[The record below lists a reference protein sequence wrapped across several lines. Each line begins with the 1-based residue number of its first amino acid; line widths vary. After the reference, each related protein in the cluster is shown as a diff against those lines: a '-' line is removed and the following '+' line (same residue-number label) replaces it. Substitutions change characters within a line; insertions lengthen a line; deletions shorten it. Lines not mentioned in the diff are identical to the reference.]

1 MLLLFI
7 INGRE
12 GYLIM
17 ENLFKD
23 VSANPN
29 NKKWSNMIKRESEL
43 YKRSGDVRSEFER
56 DYTRILHCDAYK
68 RLKHKTQVFF
78 SPSNDHICTRI
89 EHVQHVESISH
100 TIAKYLGLNTELTK
114 AMAIAHDL
122 GHSPFG
128 HAGEK
133 ILNEIS
139 MRDIGESFWHERNG
153 LYIVDNI
160 ELLED
165 DKGCL
170 QNLNLTYAVR
180 DGIISH
186 CGEID
191 ENSIKPRNEAVNLDE
206 YTKPNEYAPYTWEGC
221 VIKISDKISYI
232 GRDIEDALTLKILD
246 GNKIIELKKILGM
259 EENEALNNTR
269 IIKDLIVDIC
279 ENSTPEKG
287 ICFSKEKLALIDG
300 IKKYNYEN
308 IYKNTRMEA
317 ANEYFNIVINRIY
330 NTLKNIYSEENLD
343 DSFKNAQKF
352 YPNVIPQFKEWLER
366 YWNLRDTNEKLL
378 KNKIIFENNYQN
390 YCKAIIQFISGMTDN
405 FAMDVYNEIIR
416 F

>member
-1 MLLLFI
+1 MGKLFEKVAAN
-7 INGRE
+7 NGNE
-12 GYLIM
+12 
-17 ENLFKD
+17 
-23 VSANPN
+23 
-29 NKKWSNMIKRESEL
+29 KWDNMIKRETQL
-43 YKRSGDVRSEFER
+43 YARSGDVRSEFER

-89 EHVQHVESISH
+89 EHINHVESISY
-100 TIAKYLGLNTELTK
+100 TIAKNFGLNIDLTR
-114 AMAIAHDL
+114 AIAISHDL

-139 MRDIGESFWHERNG
+139 QRDIGESFWHEKNG
-153 LYIVDNI
+153 VYFVDNI

-165 DKGCL
+165 DKGKL
-170 QNLNLTYAVR
+170 RNLDLTYAVR

-191 ENSIKPRNEAVNLDE
+191 ENSLKPREEAIDLNT

-246 GNKIIELKKILGM
+246 SDKIQELKAILGM
-259 EENEALNNTR
+259 NPDDALNNTN
-269 IIKDLIVDIC
+269 IIKELVLDIC
-279 ENSTPEKG
+279 QNSTPEKG
-287 ICFSKEKLALIDG
+287 ICFSSEKLKLIDN

-308 IYKNTRMEA
+308 IYNNPRMEA
-317 ANEYFNIVINRIY
+317 SNEYFRVVINRIY
-330 NTLKNIYSEENLD
+330 NTLKNMYGDNEKEIDEK
-343 DSFKNAQKF
+343 FKQNEKF
-352 YPNVIPQFKEWLER
+352 YPQVISQFREWLNK
-366 YWNLRDTNEKLL
+366 YWILNNRENSNLD
-378 KNKIIFENNYQN
+378 NKVIFELNQRDY
-390 YCKAIIQFISGMTDN
+390 YKAIIEFIAGMTDN
-405 FAMDVYNEIIR
+405 FAIAVYNEIIR

>member
-1 MLLLFI
+1 MEKLFEKYAAKPT
-7 INGRE
+7 NE
-12 GYLIM
+12 
-17 ENLFKD
+17 
-23 VSANPN
+23 
-29 NKKWSNMIKRESEL
+29 KWNNMIKREQEIYS
-43 YKRSGDVRSEFER
+43 RNGDVRSEFER

-89 EHVQHVESISH
+89 EHVGHVESISH
-100 TIAKYLGLNTELTK
+100 TIAGYLGLNTELTK
-114 AMAIAHDL
+114 AIAIAHDL

-139 MRDIGESFWHERNG
+139 KRDIGESFWHEKNG
-153 LYIVDNI
+153 VYIVDNI

-165 DKGCL
+165 DKGNL
-170 QNLNLTYAVR
+170 KNLNLTYAVR

-191 ENSIKPRNEAVNLDE
+191 ENALKPREDAIDLE
-206 YTKPNEYAPYTWEGC
+206 KYTKPNEYAPYTWEGC

-232 GRDIEDALTLKILD
+232 GRDIEDALTLKLLD
-246 GNKIIELKKILGM
+246 KEKIKELKLVLGM
-259 EENEALNNTR
+259 NQNEALNNTR
-269 IIKDLIVDIC
+269 IINDLIVDIC

-287 ICFSKEKLALIDG
+287 ICFSNEKLKLIDG

-308 IYKNTRMEA
+308 IYTNPRMTA
-317 ANEYFNIVINRIY
+317 SNEYFNIVLNRIY
-330 NTLKNIYSEENLD
+330 ITLKNLYSEKNIEK
-343 DSFKNAQKF
+343 SFEDAQKF
-352 YPNVIPQFKEWLER
+352 YPNVIPQFKEWLDR
-366 YWNLRDTNEKLL
+366 YWNLKDRTDSNL
-378 KNKIIFENNYQN
+378 KNKVVFKLNEKN

-405 FAMDVYNEIIR
+405 FAIDVYNEIIR

>member
-1 MLLLFI
+1 
-7 INGRE
+7 
-12 GYLIM
+12 M
-17 ENLFKD
+17 EKIFEKYA
-23 VSANPN
+23 ANESNP
-29 NKKWSNMIKRESEL
+29 KWNNMIKREEEL
-43 YKRSGDVRSEFER
+43 YKREGDLRTEFER
-56 DYTRILHCDAYK
+56 DYTRILHSDAYK

-89 EHVQHVESISH
+89 EHVGHVESISY
-100 TIAKYLGLNTELTK
+100 TIAKCLGLNTELTK
-114 AMAIAHDL
+114 AIAIAHDL

-139 MRDIGESFWHERNG
+139 KRDVGESFWHEKNG
-153 LYIVDNI
+153 VYMVDNI

-165 DKGCL
+165 DKGNL
-170 QNLNLTYAVR
+170 KNLNLTYAVR

-191 ENSIKPRNEAVNLDE
+191 ENAVKPREEAIDLKI

-232 GRDIEDALTLKILD
+232 GRDIEDALSLKILD
-246 GNKIIELKKILGM
+246 KNKIAELKEILGM
-259 EENEALNNTR
+259 KPEEALNNTR
-269 IIKDLIVDIC
+269 IIKDLILDIC

-287 ICFSKEKLALIDG
+287 LCFSKEKLELIDG

-308 IYKNTRMEA
+308 IYNNPRMIA
-317 ANEYFNIVINRIY
+317 SNEYFNLVLNRIY
-330 NTLKNIYSEENLD
+330 ITLKNLYSEKDIEKE
-343 DSFKNAQKF
+343 FEKAQVF
-352 YPNVIPQFKEWLER
+352 YPNFVTQFREWLYK
-366 YWNLRDTNEKLL
+366 YWNLTDRTNTNLRNKVLYRLDEKS
-378 KNKIIFENNYQN
+378 

>member
-1 MLLLFI
+1 MEKLFEKVAAN
-7 INGRE
+7 NGNE
-12 GYLIM
+12 
-17 ENLFKD
+17 
-23 VSANPN
+23 
-29 NKKWSNMIKRESEL
+29 KWENMIKRETQL
-43 YKRSGDVRSEFER
+43 YARSGDVRSEFER

-89 EHVQHVESISH
+89 EHVNHVESISY
-100 TIAKYLGLNTELTK
+100 TIAKNFGLNTDLTR
-114 AMAIAHDL
+114 AIAISHDL

-139 MRDIGESFWHERNG
+139 QRDIGESFWHEKNG
-153 LYIVDNI
+153 VYFVDNI

-165 DKGCL
+165 DKGKL
-170 QNLNLTYAVR
+170 RNLDLTYAVR

-191 ENSIKPRNEAVNLDE
+191 ENSLKPREEAIDLNT

-246 GNKIIELKKILGM
+246 SDKIQELKSILGM
-259 EENEALNNTR
+259 NPDDALNNTN
-269 IIKDLIVDIC
+269 IIKELVLDIC
-279 ENSTPEKG
+279 QNSTPEKG
-287 ICFSKEKLALIDG
+287 ICFSSEKLKLIDN

-308 IYKNTRMEA
+308 IYNNPRMEA
-317 ANEYFNIVINRIY
+317 SNEYFRVVINRIY
-330 NTLKNIYSEENLD
+330 NTLKNMYGDNEKEIDEK
-343 DSFKNAQKF
+343 FKQNEKF
-352 YPNVIPQFKEWLER
+352 YPQVISQFREWLNK
-366 YWNLRDTNEKLL
+366 YWILNNRENSNLD
-378 KNKIIFENNYQN
+378 NKVIFELNQRD
-390 YCKAIIQFISGMTDN
+390 YCKAIIEFIAGMTDN
-405 FAMDVYNEIIR
+405 FAIAVYNEIIR

>member
-1 MLLLFI
+1 MEKLFEKYAA
-7 INGRE
+7 N
-12 GYLIM
+12 
-17 ENLFKD
+17 
-23 VSANPN
+23 SANP
-29 NKKWSNMIKRESEL
+29 KWENMIKRESEL
-43 YKRSGDVRSEFER
+43 YKREGDLRSEFER

-89 EHVQHVESISH
+89 EHVGHVESISH
-100 TIAKYLGLNTELTK
+100 TIAKGLGLNTELTK
-114 AMAIAHDL
+114 AIAIAHDL

-139 MRDIGESFWHERNG
+139 QKDIGESFWHERNG
-153 LYIVDNI
+153 IYMVDNI

-165 DKGCL
+165 DKG
-170 QNLNLTYAVR
+170 NLRNLDLTYAVR

-191 ENSIKPRNEAVNLDE
+191 ENAVKPRDEAIDLE
-206 YTKPNEYAPYTWEGC
+206 QYTKPNEYAPYTWEAC

-232 GRDIEDALTLKILD
+232 GRDIEDALSLKILNN
-246 GNKIIELKKILGM
+246 NKIMELKNILGM
-259 EENEALNNTR
+259 QPDEALNNTR
-269 IIKDLIVDIC
+269 IIKDLIADIC

-287 ICFSKEKLALIDG
+287 LCFSEEKLELIDG

-308 IYKNTRMEA
+308 IYTNPRMIA
-317 ANEYFNIVINRIY
+317 SNEYFKLVLNRIY
-330 NTLKNIYSEENLD
+330 ITLKNLYSENDIEKK
-343 DSFKNAQKF
+343 FEEAQVF
-352 YPNVIPQFKEWLER
+352 YPNVIPQFKDWLYR
-366 YWNLRDTNEKLL
+366 YWDLTDRTNTNLLNKVVFPFNEK
-378 KNKIIFENNYQN
+378 N
-390 YCKAIIQFISGMTDN
+390 YCKAIIEFISGMTDN

>member
-1 MLLLFI
+1 
-7 INGRE
+7 
-12 GYLIM
+12 M
-17 ENLFKD
+17 EKLFKE
-23 VSANPN
+23 VSATPLNS
-29 NKKWSNMIKRESEL
+29 KWENMIKREKSL
-43 YKRSGDVRSEFER
+43 YNRSGDVRSEFER

-89 EHVQHVESISH
+89 EHVNHVESISH
-100 TIAKYLGLNTELTK
+100 TIAAYFGLNTELTK
-114 AMAIAHDL
+114 AIAIAHDL

-139 MRDIGESFWHERNG
+139 KRDVGESFWHEKNG
-153 LYIVDNI
+153 VFFVDNI

-165 DKGCL
+165 DKGRL

-191 ENSIKPRNEAVNLDE
+191 ENSLKPREEAIDLND

-232 GRDIEDALTLKILD
+232 GRDIEDALSLKLLD
-246 GNKIIELKKILGM
+246 TNKIQELKEILGM
-259 EENEALNNTR
+259 KPDDALNNTN
-269 IIKDLIVDIC
+269 IINDLVVDIC
-279 ENSTPEKG
+279 EKSSPEKG
-287 ICFSKEKLALIDG
+287 LCFSAEKLHLIDN

-308 IYKNTRMEA
+308 IYNNPRMEA
-317 ANEYFNIVINRIY
+317 ANEYFKVVINRIY
-330 NTLKNIYSEENLD
+330 NTLKSMYVSNSEEIYNSLCYYE
-343 DSFKNAQKF
+343 KY
-352 YPNVIPQFKEWLER
+352 YPKIVSQFREWLER
-366 YWNLRDTNEKLL
+366 YWSLNDRINCNLN
-378 KNKIIFENNYQN
+378 NNVIFEFNKRDYS
-390 YCKAIIQFISGMTDN
+390 KAIIEFIAGMTDN
-405 FAMDVYNEIIR
+405 FAMDVYNEIVR

>member
-1 MLLLFI
+1 MNE
-7 INGRE
+7 INGK
-12 GYLIM
+12 
-17 ENLFKD
+17 LFEH
-23 VSANPN
+23 VAATPANE
-29 NKKWSNMIKRESEL
+29 KWNNMIKRESSI
-43 YKRSGDVRSEFER
+43 YSRNGDLRSEFAR

-78 SPSNDHICTRI
+78 SPTNDHICTRI
-89 EHVQHVESISH
+89 EHVSHVESISN
-100 TIAKYLGLNTELTK
+100 TIATYFGLNTELTK
-114 AMAIAHDL
+114 AIAIAHDL

-139 MRDIGESFWHERNG
+139 KRDIGETFWHEKNG
-153 LYIVDNI
+153 VYLVDNI

-165 DKGCL
+165 DKGKL

-191 ENSIKPRNEAVNLDE
+191 ENALKPREEAIDLSV

-232 GRDIEDALTLKILD
+232 GRDIEDALSLKLLDENKIQELKI
-246 GNKIIELKKILGM
+246 ILGM
-259 EENEALNNTR
+259 DASSALNNTK
-269 IIKDLIVDIC
+269 IINDLIVDIC
-279 ENSTPEKG
+279 NNSTPEKG
-287 ICFSKEKLALIDG
+287 LCFSNEKLSLINN
-300 IKKYNYEN
+300 IKRYNYEN
-308 IYKNTRMEA
+308 IYLNPRMDA
-317 ANEYFNIVINRIY
+317 ANEYFRFVINRIY
-330 NTLKNIYSEENLD
+330 NTLKAMYSNENSINKKFEEYE
-343 DSFKNAQKF
+343 KY
-352 YPNVIPQFKEWLER
+352 YPQVISQFREWLNR
-366 YWNLRDTNEKLL
+366 YWSLNKRENSNLSNRVIFDLNEKD
-378 KNKIIFENNYQN
+378 Y
-390 YCKAIIQFISGMTDN
+390 YKAIIEFIAGMTDN

>member
-1 MLLLFI
+1 MEKLFEKVAASPT
-7 INGRE
+7 NE
-12 GYLIM
+12 
-17 ENLFKD
+17 
-23 VSANPN
+23 
-29 NKKWSNMIKRESEL
+29 KWENMIKREHQL
-43 YKRSGDVRSEFER
+43 YARKGDVRSEFER

-100 TIAKYLGLNTELTK
+100 TIAEYFGLNTELTK
-114 AMAIAHDL
+114 AIAIAHDL

-139 MRDIGESFWHERNG
+139 LRDIGESFWHERNG
-153 LYIVDNI
+153 VYMVDNI

-165 DKGCL
+165 DKGNL
-170 QNLNLTYAVR
+170 QNINLTYAVR

-191 ENSIKPRNEAVNLDE
+191 ENSIKPRDEAIDLNK

-232 GRDIEDALTLKILD
+232 GRDIEDALSLKLLDKNKIL
-246 GNKIIELKKILGM
+246 ELKQVLGM
-259 EENEALNNTR
+259 ASDEALNNTR
-269 IIKDLIVDIC
+269 IINDLIVDIC
-279 ENSTPEKG
+279 ENSSPEKG
-287 ICFSKEKLALIDG
+287 LCFSEEKLKLIDG

-308 IYKNTRMEA
+308 IYRNPRMEA
-317 ANEYFNIVINRIY
+317 SNEYFKLVLNRIY
-330 NTLKNIYSEENLD
+330 ITLRNLYDEENMENN
-343 DSFKNAQKF
+343 FINAQKF
-352 YPNVIPQFKEWLER
+352 YPNVIVQFNEWLER
-366 YWNLRDTNEKLL
+366 YWYKRDVNKAEY
-378 KNKIIFENNYQN
+378 KNKIIFENNKKD
-390 YCKAIIQFISGMTDN
+390 YCKAIIEFISGMTDN
-405 FAMDVYNEIIR
+405 YAIDVYNEIIR